1 MITFNYITSF
11 WQLSKDDLEKRIAD
25 MPEEEAKELL
35 LEIMCVM
42 SGKYRMTDEEVLRE
56 VSKH

>member
-1 MITFNYITSF
+1 MITFDCITYL

-42 SGKYRMTDEEVLRE
+42 SGKYRITEEEVLRE
-56 VSKH
+56 INKH

>member
-1 MITFNYITSF
+1 MITFNYITSL

-35 LEIMCVM
+35 FEIMCVM
-42 SGKYRMTDEEVLRE
+42 SGKYRMTEEEVLRE
-56 VSKH
+56 ISRH

>member
-1 MITFNYITSF
+1 MITFDYITAL

-42 SGKYRMTDEEVLRE
+42 SGKYRMTEEEVLRE
-56 VSKH
+56 ISRH

>member
-1 MITFNYITSF
+1 MITYNYITSL

-42 SGKYRMTDEEVLRE
+42 SGKYRMTEEEVLRE
-56 VSKH
+56 ISRR

>member
-1 MITFNYITSF
+1 MITFNYINSL

-35 LEIMCVM
+35 FEIMCVM
-42 SGKYRMTDEEVLRE
+42 SGKYRITEEEVLRE
-56 VSKH
+56 INKH

>member
-1 MITFNYITSF
+1 MITFNYINSL

-35 LEIMCVM
+35 FEIMGVM
-42 SGKYRMTDEEVLRE
+42 SGKNRITEEEVLRE
-56 VSKH
+56 INKH

>member
-1 MITFNYITSF
+1 MITFDYITAL

-42 SGKYRMTDEEVLRE
+42 SGKYRMTEEEVLRE
-56 VSKH
+56 ISRR

>member
-1 MITFNYITSF
+1 MITFDYIAAL

-42 SGKYRMTDEEVLRE
+42 SGKYRMTEEEVLRE
-56 VSKH
+56 ISRR

>member
-1 MITFNYITSF
+1 MITFDCITYL

-35 LEIMCVM
+35 FEIMCLM
-42 SGKYRMTDEEVLRE
+42 SGKYRMTEEEVLRE
-56 VSKH
+56 TNKH